1 MFAGVTPWADPCC
14 GHTLLHGGARSMLQ
28 MLATKSVARQID
40 QVNLCLIF
48 RPILWREGKEEAAI
62 WKQDLFQV
70 YTGYWCM
77 KGRFRKIP

>member
-1 MFAGVTPWADPCC
+1 
-14 GHTLLHGGARSMLQ
+14 MLQ

-62 WKQDLFQV
+62 CKQD
-70 YTGYWCM
+70 
-77 KGRFRKIP
+77 RFPSLHRVLVHEGQILQNTMTDTITRTNGSNTRTVK

>member
-40 QVNLCLIF
+40 YVNLCLIF

-62 WKQDLFQV
+62 WKHDLFQA

-77 KGRFRKIP
+77 KGRFRNIP